1 MINAILNGLLN
12 FIKSIISII
21 LTPIDLL
28 ISGLFPNFSSQ
39 ISTFNVVVTQYI
51 GGGLNYFSSI
61 IPPGTKT
68 LIVIYLTFLL
78 TLFGLSISI
87 HAILRI
93 LKIVK
98 NIKMW

>member
-12 FIKSIISII
+12 FIKSVISII

-39 ISTFNVVVTQYI
+39 ISTFNTVVTQYI
-51 GGGLNYFSSI
+51 GGGLNYFATI

-68 LIVIYLTFLL
+68 LIIIYLTFLL
-78 TLFGLSISI
+78 TLFGISISI

>member
-12 FIKSIISII
+12 FIKSVISII

-51 GGGLNYFSSI
+51 GDGLNYFTTI
-61 IPPGTKT
+61 IPSGTKT

>member
-12 FIKSIISII
+12 FIKSLTSII

-28 ISGLFPNFSSQ
+28 ISGLFPNFSTQ
-39 ISTFNVVVTQYI
+39 IGIFNNVVTQYV
-51 GGGLNYFSSI
+51 GNGLNYFSTL

-68 LIVIYLTFLL
+68 LIIIYLTFLL
-78 TLFGLSISI
+78 ALFGISLSL